1 MTTHAYTEDQLVEQ
15 PAIAL
20 FAELGWQTGSAM
32 EEVFGQGGTL
42 GRETSG
48 EAVLTP
54 RLRAALEKLNPHL
67 PAEAITSAMDE
78 LTRDRSAMSLAAANH
93 EILGLLKYG
102 VKVLVPER
110 ERGGLKDERV
120 QVVDWERS
128 GARAKVRIEI
138 EDTLEDLPKAYPD
151 ELFRTKCN
159 VVFEHVYEAYLG
171 DGASVYSGAA

>member
-1 MTTHAYTEDQLVEQ
+1 
-15 PAIAL
+15 
-20 FAELGWQTGSAM
+20 M

-78 LTRDRSAMSLAAANH
+78 LTRDRSAMSLAAANR
-93 EILGLLKYG
+93 EILGLLKDG
-102 VKVLVPER
+102 VKVLMPER

-120 QVVDWERS
+120 QVPPKPNTATRRAARNCARS
-128 GARAKVRIEI
+128 SPAITAMCSR
-138 EDTLEDLPKAYPD
+138 
-151 ELFRTKCN
+151 
-159 VVFEHVYEAYLG
+159 
-171 DGASVYSGAA
+171 